1 MKKFFK
7 KRALPK
13 NGELH
18 RRKLVDDE
26 AVENHELYK
35 LLSEKMTD
43 VVWLMD
49 FKGMCIYVSP
59 SITQFTGFSEEDYL
73 AQTIEDRFTQESAII
88 ARKILEGSLSSDLL
102 NSPDKLK
109 AFSLTQQL
117 EYKCKDGSTKWG
129 ELLITPYFGKMGQCE
144 GIHGVTRDI
153 TQRRGSEE
161 NLKNSLALLESILQ
175 TTDNGILVVDL
186 YGSIVKMNNRFV
198 EMWQISDELIQE
210 ANDEKLLNFILNQLT
225 DPNTLVEKVKYL
237 YNHLA
242 EESTDII
249 NFKDG
254 RVFERFSKAMIIGDE
269 PIGRVWTFIDITER
283 KKADE
288 LLQNERTLFRTI
300 IDLIPDAIYVK
311 DVDGKKILANP
322 KEVLLAGMITEQET
336 IGKADNAIYSQK
348 IANHSQEEDQYIL
361 QTGTP
366 IFEIESTLEDKN
378 GDEHSLLGSKV
389 PLRDMHGTV
398 TGIVGINHEITERK
412 RADELLRQSEERYRA
427 LVENVGEGIGF
438 VDKNEVFEFA
448 NPVAEDIFGVERGG
462 LIGRSIKEFVSND
475 QFTLIQ
481 KQTAAREQGERN
493 SYEIE
498 IIQRGGERRNI
509 LITAV
514 PQFDQFGEF
523 IGAYGVL
530 RDFTTIVKAENEI
543 RLLAN
548 AMKSISECVSI
559 TDMDDRIVFVNE
571 AFLETYGYTIDEL
584 MGSKINVIRSLTN
597 HEELTKQILPSTIQ
611 GKWEGELINRRKNG
625 SEFTIH
631 LSTSVIHD
639 ASGVPIALIGVSS
652 DITERKKNEKIIQNQ
667 NQELIELNATK
678 DKFFS
683 IIAHDL
689 KNPLS
694 TLLAGTE
701 LLLKNFRNI
710 QADKTETILKNL
722 NSNTQQ
728 TFKLLENLLD
738 WARNQQNRME
748 FNPELIDIGEVANQI
763 VALIKPTAA
772 SKNITLLQKIISPTV
787 VIADAYMVNAI
798 LRNLISNAIKFTR
811 PEGVINVRA
820 TELDGAA
827 QVSVSDNGVGIK
839 PEEVEKLFRI
849 DTNASKL
856 GTAGEKGT
864 GLGLLL
870 CKEFVDKHGGN
881 IRVESKVDKGST
893 FTFTLPIGS

>member
-1 MKKFFK
+1 M
-7 KRALPK
+7 
-13 NGELH
+13 
-18 RRKLVDDE
+18 
-26 AVENHELYK
+26 
-35 LLSEKMTD
+35 
-43 VVWLMD
+43 
-49 FKGMCIYVSP
+49 
-59 SITQFTGFSEEDYL
+59 
-73 AQTIEDRFTQESAII
+73 
-88 ARKILEGSLSSDLL
+88 
-102 NSPDKLK
+102 
-109 AFSLTQQL
+109 
-117 EYKCKDGSTKWG
+117 
-129 ELLITPYFGKMGQCE
+129 
-144 GIHGVTRDI
+144 
-153 TQRRGSEE
+153 
-161 NLKNSLALLESILQ
+161 
-175 TTDNGILVVDL
+175 
-186 YGSIVKMNNRFV
+186 
-198 EMWQISDELIQE
+198 
-210 ANDEKLLNFILNQLT
+210 
-225 DPNTLVEKVKYL
+225 
-237 YNHLA
+237 
-242 EESTDII
+242 
-249 NFKDG
+249 
-254 RVFERFSKAMIIGDE
+254 
-269 PIGRVWTFIDITER
+269 
-283 KKADE
+283 
-288 LLQNERTLFRTI
+288 
-300 IDLIPDAIYVK
+300 
-311 DVDGKKILANP
+311 
-322 KEVLLAGMITEQET
+322 
-336 IGKADNAIYSQK
+336 
-348 IANHSQEEDQYIL
+348 
-361 QTGTP
+361 
-366 IFEIESTLEDKN
+366 
-378 GDEHSLLGSKV
+378 
-389 PLRDMHGTV
+389 
-398 TGIVGINHEITERK
+398 
-412 RADELLRQSEERYRA
+412 
-427 LVENVGEGIGF
+427 
-438 VDKNEVFEFA
+438 
-448 NPVAEDIFGVERGG
+448 
-462 LIGRSIKEFVSND
+462 SND